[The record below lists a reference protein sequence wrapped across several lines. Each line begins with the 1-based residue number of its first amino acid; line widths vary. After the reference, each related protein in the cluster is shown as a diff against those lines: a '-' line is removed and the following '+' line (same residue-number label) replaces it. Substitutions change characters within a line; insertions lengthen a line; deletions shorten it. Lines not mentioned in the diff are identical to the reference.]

1 MHTKV
6 LGVTLLELVISIIL
20 MSIVA
25 LGIINIEFFSRFQV
39 KSSMRQTK
47 VQTELSVALSHMTKG
62 ISKAIGNEVVNNADT
77 VVAIDNNPN
86 SVVLR
91 VYIDA
96 SNNGKRE
103 AEVSFPPGPTPTQD
117 HWIAY
122 SYGTSGAPVNR
133 YKVRYCGRCR
143 RDNCN
148 QCMDAEEDISS
159 NITSF
164 IPDPSLAKPVNGFGQ
179 LNNNFV
185 TIQIQ
190 ACWDATLAASL
201 DNPCF
206 TMSSRI
212 EMPAVSVN

>member
-6 LGVTLLELVISIIL
+6 LGVTLLELIIAIIL
-20 MSIVA
+20 MSIVMH
-25 LGIINIEFFSRFQV
+25 GILYIEFFSRFQV

-62 ISKAIGNEVVNNADT
+62 ISKAIGNEVVNTADT

-103 AEVSFPPGPTPTQD
+103 DPKDNPGLTED

-133 YKVRYCGRCR
+133 YKVTYCGRCR